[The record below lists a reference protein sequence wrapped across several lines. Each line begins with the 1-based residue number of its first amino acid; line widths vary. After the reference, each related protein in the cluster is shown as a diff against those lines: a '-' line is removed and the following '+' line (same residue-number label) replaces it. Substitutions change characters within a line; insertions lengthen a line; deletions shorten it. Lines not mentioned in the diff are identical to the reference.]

1 MLIRIEVNWYKRGVK
16 VEDKSLSNSKVAG
29 CLSINFPKPKLIHSS
44 RWLRERFMLVLTV
57 LKLS

>member
-16 VEDKSLSNSKVAG
+16 GEDKSLSNSKVAR
-29 CLSINFPKPKLIHSS
+29 CLSINFSKPTLIHSS
-44 RWLRERFMLVLTV
+44 RWLRERFMLLLTV